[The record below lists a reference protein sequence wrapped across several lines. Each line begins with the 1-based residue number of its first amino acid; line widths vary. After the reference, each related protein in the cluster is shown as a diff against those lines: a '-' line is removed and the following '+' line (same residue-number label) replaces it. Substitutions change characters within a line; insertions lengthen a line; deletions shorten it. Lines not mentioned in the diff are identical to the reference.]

1 MRRFVGGPK
10 LEKMRVT
17 LNMIVSDTSY
27 LDYIV
32 LYLLTIGLIFYTK

>member
-10 LEKMRVT
+10 LEKMRVI